1 MKAIHNLGDMV
12 GWYDTCCV
20 KLVKDN
26 ENESNS
32 QPSQRGCFRPSGC
45 VKLVKDNENESNSQQ
60 LRSIAGCCI
69 SCVGLVKDNE
79 NESNSQRGWSYECR
93 GYRCVKFTNKYP

>member
-1 MKAIHNLGDMV
+1 MS
-12 GWYDTCCV
+12 CV

-32 QPSQRGCFRPSGC
+32 QLIFKLPIILVSC

>member
-1 MKAIHNLGDMV
+1 M
-12 GWYDTCCV
+12 

-32 QPSQRGCFRPSGC
+32 QRSLEYEIQTHRC